1 MKTLMTKVAVLLN
14 GATLIFLIVFGITQI
29 QEVNAKEVLAN
40 IDADSRHCLQ
50 QNIYFEARNQSKV
63 GMVAVGWVTM
73 NRVNSKRYPNTICDV
88 VWQRK
93 QFSWTHDGLSDR
105 PGKNI
110 IEQRAW
116 ERAGYVT
123 RLVLHDW
130 AFGKKDAVKAATH
143 YHADYIVPYWASS
156 YTKVAQVDNHIFYRK

>member
-1 MKTLMTKVAVLLN
+1 MNIFRKLSIAVNFIVLA
-14 GATLIFLIVFGITQI
+14 GMIVFSIDTVREAKAETILSQI
-29 QEVNAKEVLAN
+29 AN
-40 IDADSRHCLQ
+40 KDRYCLQ
-50 QNIYFEARNQSKV
+50 QNIYFEARNQSDM
-63 GMVAVGWVTM
+63 GMIAVGWVTM
-73 NRVNSKRYPNTICDV
+73 NRTDSKRYPNNICGV
-88 VWQRK
+88 VWQKK
-93 QFSWTHDGLSDR
+93 QFSWTHDGLSDK

-123 RLVLHDW
+123 SLVLHDW
-130 AFGKKDAVKAATH
+130 AYGKKDAVKEATH

>member
-1 MKTLMTKVAVLLN
+1 MNIFRKLSIAVNFIVLA
-14 GATLIFLIVFGITQI
+14 GMIVFSIDTFREANAETILSQIT
-29 QEVNAKEVLAN
+29 NK
-40 IDADSRHCLQ
+40 DRYCLQ
-50 QNIYFEARNQSKV
+50 QNIYFEARNQSDM
-63 GMVAVGWVTM
+63 GMIAVGWVTM
-73 NRVNSKRYPNTICDV
+73 NRTDSKRYPNDICGV
-88 VWQRK
+88 VWQKK

-116 ERAGYVT
+116 KRAEYVT
-123 RLVLHDW
+123 NLVLHDW
-130 AFGKKDAVKAATH
+130 AYGKKGAVREATH